1 LADEFKVNNLITHF
15 APAERATGEEIRID
29 HEKLR
34 NVPLIRQLL
43 DSFPEPAMLLN
54 PQRQIVLANDK
65 LLDLLGSDSDAIL
78 GLRPGEMLNCIH
90 AKDEEAGCGTSKF
103 CSQCGAVSAIWESG
117 RTNTAQ
123 VRECRINRRSGTGF
137 SALDLR
143 VWGTP
148 FALDGQF
155 TVFAVRDITDEKRRA
170 VLERVFFNE
179 FLEIAAGLRGVLEPL
194 PEASPAEAA
203 EIGVTATDL
212 SGELLEEIRSY
223 RDLIC
228 AERGEL
234 KVNFDEI
241 DAERLLVRLCADFRR
256 HSDAWGKTI
265 APPTV
270 DGPPMIQSDAVL
282 LSRVLGHLIKNAL
295 EASSVGDTVRVA
307 FENKGAPRFLVRNPS
322 YMSERVQLQ
331 IFQRSFSTKAEMG
344 RGIGTYSVKLLAER
358 YLGGSVVFSSSAH
371 DGTVFTVSLGDAVV
385 GSTLNSGSVCASFG
399 QAEVPVRSSGC

>member
-1 LADEFKVNNLITHF
+1 MCSSVKDPITYF
-15 APAERATGEEIRID
+15 APAERATGREIRTD
-29 HEKLR
+29 HEKLL
-34 NVPLIRQLL
+34 NVPLISQLL

-54 PQRQIVLANDK
+54 PQRQIVLVNDK
-65 LLDLLGSDSDAIL
+65 LQAILGVDSDAVL

-103 CSQCGAVSAIWESG
+103 CSQCGAVNAIWASS

-123 VRECRINRRSGTGF
+123 VRECRITCQSATGF

-148 FALDGQF
+148 LALDGQF

-170 VLERVFFNE
+170 VLERVFFGE
-179 FLEIAAGLRGVLEPL
+179 VLEIAAGMKGVLDPL
-194 PEASPAEAA
+194 PEATPAEAA
-203 EIGVTATDL
+203 EIAGAATDL

-223 RDLIC
+223 RDLMS

-234 KVNFDEI
+234 RVQFSEI
-241 DAERLLVRLCADFRR
+241 DAERLLVRLCDEFRR
-256 HSDAWGKTI
+256 HSNACGKTI

-270 DGPPMIQSDAVL
+270 DGSTKIQSDEVL

-295 EASSVGDTVRVA
+295 EASSVGETVRVS

-322 YMSERVQLQ
+322 SMSQRVQLQ
-331 IFQRSFSTKAEMG
+331 IFQRSFSTKAESG
-344 RGIGTYSVKLLAER
+344 RGIGTYNVKLLTER
-358 YLGGSVVFSSSAH
+358 YLGGTVEFSSSRH
-371 DGTVFTVSLGDAVV
+371 DGTVFTVSLSNGVA
-385 GSTLNSGSVCASFG
+385 GSIPGEGRVCAKPG
-399 QAEVPVRSSGC
+399 EVAGLVRISGC

>member
-1 LADEFKVNNLITHF
+1 VKNLTTYF
-15 APAERATGEEIRID
+15 APAERATGREIRTD

-65 LLDLLGSDSDAIL
+65 LQVLLGADSDAVL

-103 CSQCGAVSAIWESG
+103 CSQCGAVSAIWESS

-123 VRECRINRRSGTGF
+123 VRECRITCRSATGL

-148 FALDGQF
+148 LALDGQF

-179 FLEIAAGLRGVLEPL
+179 VLEIAAGLKGVLEPL
-194 PEASPAEAA
+194 PEATPAEAA
-203 EIGVTATDL
+203 EIGGTASDL

-223 RDLIC
+223 RDLIS

-234 KVNFDEI
+234 SVNFGEI
-241 DAERLLVRLCADFRR
+241 NAERLLVRLCDHFRR
-256 HSDAWGKTI
+256 HSSAWGKTI

-270 DGPPMIQSDAVL
+270 DGPAMIQSDEVL

-295 EASSVGDTVRVA
+295 EASAVGETIRVS
-307 FENKGAPRFLVRNPS
+307 FENKGVPRFLVRNPS
-322 YMSERVQLQ
+322 SMSERVQLQ
-331 IFQRSFSTKAEMG
+331 IFQRSFSTRAEAG
-344 RGIGTYSVKLLAER
+344 RGIGTYSVKLLTER
-358 YLGGSVVFSSSAH
+358 YLGGTVAFSSSRH
-371 DGTVFTVSLGDAVV
+371 DGTVFTVSLNDGVV
-385 GSTLNSGSVCASFG
+385 GSAPGDGGVCAELV
-399 QAEVPVRSSGC
+399 QIEVPARSSGC

>member
-1 LADEFKVNNLITHF
+1 MCSIVEQLITHF
-15 APAERATGEEIRID
+15 APPERATGKEIRTD

-65 LLDLLGSDSDAIL
+65 LLALLGVDLDAVL

-90 AKDEEAGCGTSKF
+90 AKDENAGCGTSKF
-103 CSQCGAVSAIWESG
+103 CSQCGAVNAIWASS

-123 VRECRINRRSGTGF
+123 VRECRITCRIAAGF

-170 VLERVFFNE
+170 VLERVFFKDI
-179 FLEIAAGLRGVLEPL
+179 LEVAAGLKGVLEPL
-194 PEASPAEAA
+194 PEATPVEAA
-203 EIGVTATDL
+203 EIGNTATDL

-223 RDLIC
+223 RDLMS

-234 KVNFDEI
+234 SVKFAEI
-241 DAERLLVRLCADFRR
+241 DAERLLVRLCDDFRR
-256 HSDAWGKTI
+256 HSNAYGKTI
-265 APPTV
+265 APPIV
-270 DGPPMIQSDAVL
+270 DGPTSIQSDEVL

-295 EASSVGDTVRVA
+295 EASSVGETVRVS

-322 YMSERVQLQ
+322 PMSQKVQLQ
-331 IFQRSFSTKAEMG
+331 IFQRSFSTKAESG
-344 RGIGTYSVKLLAER
+344 HGIGTYSVKLLTER
-358 YLGGSVVFSSSAH
+358 YLGGTVAFSSSRQ
-371 DGTVFTVSLGDAVV
+371 DGTVFTVSLNNGVV
-385 GSTLNSGSVCASFG
+385 GPTAGDGSVCAKLG
-399 QAEVPVRSSGC
+399 EAKGLVRISGC